1 MNHTNNAVSS
11 SSSAPSRITEVG
23 EDILSD
29 MLSEPMIIYI
39 LSFLPYEDVVCT
51 SILSKRWKNRWTSLT
66 KLSLHQDSSPS
77 FVKVVNQVLIRSN
90 SIYKELELVANSIN
104 VPISTD
110 YTSFKK
116 LTVLKLC
123 GINFETD
130 NDRKIWLTFPLLTK
144 FESKNCAWFFQAS
157 YVCIDA
163 PQLQTISIQHDIDMP
178 YHYYFTCP
186 RSGINYPCSK
196 HLKEINYCSFIR
208 REVYLPSPCHAS
220 AKIILHEIPESYNM
234 RNYNMRHFDVFTFRL
249 LSKFRCAKSIKFE
262 LAVVSVLFTL
272 FKNEYLWCCQILN
285 TLYLVVV
292 NYIIGRLIVWQ
303 R

>member
-1 MNHTNNAVSS
+1 
-11 SSSAPSRITEVG
+11 
-23 EDILSD
+23 

-178 YHYYFTCP
+178 YHYYYYTCP
-186 RSGINYPCSK
+186 RSGISFPRSK
-196 HLKEINYCSFIR
+196 HLKEFSYCSFIQ

-234 RNYNMRHFDVFTFRL
+234 RSYYMRHFDVFIFTL
-249 LSKFRCAKSIKFE
+249 LSQFSHAKSIKFE
-262 LAVVSVLFTL
+262 LTKVSISFSL
-272 FKNEYLWCCQILN
+272 LN
-285 TLYLVVV
+285 
-292 NYIIGRLIVWQ
+292 N
-303 R
+303 